1 MNPFKKITI
10 ITFAFSLLFIFSFS
24 LNAEEIPESSEIQSS
39 AEMPLEPAPEAPVPD
54 EPVEVQAETEN
65 LEEKEAAALETA
77 QSSTMSMMSESGG
90 GAGVGTVSSM
100 MIPEASIFTG
110 SATTKIPIIVPPG
123 RGGIAPNLSL
133 VYSSSK
139 KNGWIGVGWD
149 LDMGAIQRST
159 KFGLDYSE
167 DDFVV
172 LANGASTE
180 LVARTNDWGTNYY
193 GAKIESAFTKYYKN
207 GYDTYGWEV
216 TTKDGTKYF
225 YGTNADS
232 KL

>member
-39 AEMPLEPAPEAPVPD
+39 AEMLPEPEQGIPTE
-54 EPVEVQAETEN
+54 EVGIQTDGEK
-65 LEEKEAAALETA
+65 LEEENAESIEAA
-77 QSSTMSMMSESGG
+77 QSSTMSMMSEPGGG
-90 GAGVGTVSSM
+90 GAGGAISSM
-100 MIPEASIFTG
+100 VIPEATIFTG
-110 SATTKIPIIVPPG
+110 TATTKIPIIVPIG
-123 RGGIAPNLSL
+123 RGGIAPNLAL
-133 VYSSSK
+133 IYNSSK